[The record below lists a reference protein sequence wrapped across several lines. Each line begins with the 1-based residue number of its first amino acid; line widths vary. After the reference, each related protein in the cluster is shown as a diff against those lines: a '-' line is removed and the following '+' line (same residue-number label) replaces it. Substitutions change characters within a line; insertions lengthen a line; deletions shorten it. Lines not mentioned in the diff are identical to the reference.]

1 MRVRLGKGM
10 KRARGRILFRVTG
23 ESFAKHSWGWW
34 KWEGET
40 FFKPDHLFCSG
51 RTYKNIFS

>member
-1 MRVRLGKGM
+1 M